1 MDIEKLRTPFFVL
14 NEKALEQQLALLERA
29 IAQYWNH
36 TVVGYSVKTNSLP
49 YLASLFRKHGVWAET
64 VSEDEYELMSL
75 CGYEGRRMI
84 SNGPI
89 KSREF
94 VCRVLDAESILNID
108 SHDEIGHVIA
118 YQQSH
123 PDKCVG
129 VGIRVNLD
137 VREIDADNAG
147 GRFGFSYESGELKSA
162 VEALRQ
168 GGVRVVGLHLHTG
181 CLPGTIE
188 KYRWLTD
195 RFCEMVRELSLG
207 DIRYIDYG
215 GGFYG
220 FMDNRPQ
227 WDDYLKTISEG
238 LRRHGYDPDQLMVIV
253 EPGASVLAGV
263 FSYYTRVTD
272 VRNNN
277 RASFAFCDGSR
288 VHIDP
293 LMHKKKSS
301 YTYRIL
307 RHGDAGAPS
316 ELPQTLVGYTC
327 MEGDRIMGMDAH
339 ERLQKG
345 DWVVFDKVGSY
356 TSTLSPLF
364 ISFFPAVYT
373 EKADGT
379 WACVRERWTARE
391 FAQKAIFKD

>member
-1 MDIEKLRTPFFVL
+1 MDITQLRTPFFVL
-14 NEKALEQQLALLERA
+14 DERALENQLALLEGA
-29 IAQYWNH
+29 IDKYWSH
-36 TVVGYSVKTNSLP
+36 TIVGYSVKTNSLP
-49 YLASLFRKHGVWAET
+49 YLASWFRKHGVWAET
-64 VSEDEYELMSL
+64 VSEDEYELMTL
-75 CGYEGRRMI
+75 CGYEGNRMI

-94 VCRVLDAESILNID
+94 VFRVLDAESILNID
-108 SHDEIGHVIA
+108 SHDEIDHVVA

-123 PDKCVG
+123 PDRCVG

-147 GRFGFSYESGELKSA
+147 GRFGFSYESGDLKKA
-162 VEALRQ
+162 VKALQQ
-168 GGVRVVGLHLHTG
+168 GGVRVAGLHLHTG
-181 CLPGTIE
+181 CLAGTLE

-195 RFCEMVRELSLG
+195 KFCEMVEELSLN

-220 FMDNRPQ
+220 FMENRPQ
-227 WDDYLKTISEG
+227 WDDYFKTISEG
-238 LRRHGYDPDQLMVIV
+238 LRQHGYNPDNLMVIV
-253 EPGASVLAGV
+253 EPGASIMAGV
-263 FSYYTRVTD
+263 FRYYTRVTD

-277 RASFAFCDGSR
+277 RESFAFCDGSR

-301 YTYRIL
+301 YTYHVL
-307 RHGDAGAPS
+307 HQGNAEVMS
-316 ELPQTLVGYTC
+316 ELPQSLVGYTC
-327 MEGDRIMGMDAH
+327 MEGDRIMGMEAH

-345 DWVVFDKVGSY
+345 DWVVFEKVGSY

-364 ISFFPAVYT
+364 ISYFPAVYA
-373 EKADGT
+373 EKADGE
-379 WACVRERWTARE
+379 WVCVRERWTAQE
-391 FAQKAIFKD
+391 FIQKSRI

>member
-1 MDIEKLRTPFFVL
+1 MDITQLRTPFFVL
-14 NEKALEQQLALLERA
+14 DERALENQLALLEGA
-29 IAQYWNH
+29 IDKYWSH
-36 TVVGYSVKTNSLP
+36 TIVGYSVKTNSLP
-49 YLASLFRKHGVWAET
+49 YLASWFRKHGVWAET
-64 VSEDEYELMSL
+64 VSEDEYELMTR
-75 CGYEGRRMI
+75 CCYEGNRMI

-94 VCRVLDAESILNID
+94 VFRVLDAESILNID
-108 SHDEIGHVIA
+108 SHDEIDHVVA

-123 PDKCVG
+123 PGKCVG

-147 GRFGFSYESGELKSA
+147 GRFGFSYESGELKQA
-162 VEALRQ
+162 VKALQQ
-168 GGVRVVGLHLHTG
+168 GGVRVAGLHLHTG
-181 CLPGTIE
+181 CLAGTLE

-195 RFCEMVRELSLG
+195 KFCEMVEELSLN

-220 FMDNRPQ
+220 FMENRPQ
-227 WDDYLKTISEG
+227 WDDYFKTISEG
-238 LRRHGYDPDQLMVIV
+238 LRQHGYNPDNLMVIV
-253 EPGASVLAGV
+253 EPGASIMAGV
-263 FSYYTRVTD
+263 FRYYTRVTD

-277 RASFAFCDGSR
+277 RESFAFCDGSR

-301 YTYRIL
+301 YTYHVL
-307 RHGDAGAPS
+307 HQGNAEVMS
-316 ELPQTLVGYTC
+316 ELPQSLVGYTC
-327 MEGDRIMGMDAH
+327 MEGDRIMGMEAH

-345 DWVVFDKVGSY
+345 DWVVFEKVGSY

-364 ISFFPAVYT
+364 ISYFPAVYA
-373 EKADGT
+373 EKADGE
-379 WACVRERWTARE
+379 WVCVRERWTAQE
-391 FAQKAIFKD
+391 FIQKSRI